1 VLTTSFSK
9 IDHSWLKGRLKY
21 VYISPDNS
29 TGEAIGYYENG
40 AMWFRY
46 MMVNEELH
54 GLGRTYYENGQIEIE
69 EHYSHGLLEGTRRT
83 WYPTGELCME
93 SSYLQGMLHG
103 SRKEWYRNGKLKRS
117 EFYLN
122 DRASGN
128 WTEWYEDGTIKQE
141 ATYRDGLR
149 HGILKQRSHDGK
161 SRSKKIYIRGVLIT
175 TKVSNLIND
184 GELSA
189 ERILSIRNTA
199 IRRVC
204 LEEFG
209 YARFL
214 AQVPHQILDKDGDQE
229 LIKISWHNREDPIF
243 LVKVKC
249 PSTGV
254 FYTLRVPPTMQ
265 RVHQAIAW
273 TFGTGEKE
281 YAPVQET

>member
-1 VLTTSFSK
+1 VLATSFSK
-9 IDHSWLKGRLKY
+9 IGHSWLEGRLKY
-21 VYISPDNS
+21 VYTSPDKS
-29 TGEAIGYYENG
+29 TGEAIGYRENG
-40 AMWFRY
+40 AMRFRY
-46 MMVNEELH
+46 VIVNEELH
-54 GLGRTYYENGQIEIE
+54 GTGCTYHENGQIETK
-69 EHYSHGLLEGTRRT
+69 EHYCRGLLHGTRQT
-83 WYPTGELCME
+83 WYPTGELYLE
-93 SSYLQGMLHG
+93 SSYIQGMLHG
-103 SRKEWYRNGKLKRS
+103 PRKEWYRNGKLKRS
-117 EFYLN
+117 EFYVN
-122 DRASGN
+122 DRASGS

-141 ATYRDGLR
+141 VAYRDGLR
-149 HGILKQRSHDGK
+149 HGILKQRSPDGK
-161 SRSKKIYIRGVLIT
+161 TRSKKIYIRGVLIT

-214 AQVPHQILDKDGDQE
+214 VQVPHQILDKDGDQE
-229 LIKISWHNREDPIF
+229 LVKISWHKREEPIF

-249 PSTGV
+249 PSTGA

-265 RVHQAIAW
+265 RVRQAVAW

-281 YAPVQET
+281 YTPVQET